1 MKMPISI
8 NTSFLC
14 KTSILSLIVFLMFSC
29 GLRKKTVYFNGFES
43 TKAFDSEVRIKKDDL
58 LQISIYN
65 GDELN
70 SKIYNLPDNQNI
82 NNGYLIGAPVKSA
95 YLVDINGDIELPNLG
110 KFHVLNLTKNE
121 LIEIIKNKVSEF
133 LNKPTV
139 FVRIQNFRITVLGDV
154 KNPGTIQVPNEKIT
168 LIEAIG
174 LAGDLNISAK
184 RSAIIVLRDINGT
197 IQKIKI
203 NINDQTIFNSSAY
216 YLQQNDIVYVEP
228 NRAKINS
235 SLISSASGMFISVAS
250 LIITTINVISK

>member
-1 MKMPISI
+1 MKTPISI
-8 NTSFLC
+8 NTSFVYKLL
-14 KTSILSLIVFLMFSC
+14 ILSFFLFFLFSC
-29 GLRKKTVYFNGFES
+29 GLRKKIIYFDGFES
-43 TKAFDSEVRIKKDDL
+43 TKALDIDIKIKKDDL

-70 SKIYNLPDNQNI
+70 SKIYNLPENQNI

-95 YLVDINGDIELPNLG
+95 YLVDVNGDIDLPNLG

-121 LIEIIKNKVSEF
+121 LIEVIKNKASEF

-139 FVRIQNFRITVLGDV
+139 FVRIQNFRVTILGDV

-184 RSAIIVLRDINGT
+184 RSSIVVLREINGT
-197 IQKIKI
+197 IQKIKF
-203 NINDQTIFNSSAY
+203 NINDQSVFNSSAY

>member
-1 MKMPISI
+1 MPISI
-8 NTSFLC
+8 NTSFLY
-14 KTSILSLIVFLMFSC
+14 KISTLFLIVFLMFSC
-29 GLRKKTVYFNGFES
+29 GLRKKIVYFEGFES
-43 TKAFDSEVRIKKDDL
+43 TKALDSEVKIKKDDL

-121 LIEIIKNKVSEF
+121 LIEIIKNKASEF

-184 RSAIIVLRDINGT
+184 RSSIIVLRDNNGT
-197 IQKIKI
+197 IQKIML
-203 NINDQTIFNSSAY
+203 NMNDNSVFNSSAY
-216 YLQQNDIVYVEP
+216 YLQQNDIIYVEP